1 VMILFSTSIWKR
13 AGFRE
18 YRLSGGCKFVV
29 PTLGEGYD
37 SQATAPNRKSLLE
50 RTSTLMEAS
59 LSAANRNR
67 FLPHPRSMLE
77 RFVQSETSG
86 SVLLFGAT
94 VVALVWANSPWS
106 ASYFALWKLPLK
118 IGRPLFSMDLHHWID
133 DGLMVLFFL
142 VVGLEIKREIVKGE
156 LSSFR
161 QAALPIM
168 AALGGMIFPAL
179 LYFALNRSG
188 LEARGWGIPMATDI
202 GFAMGV
208 LALLGK
214 RIPSSLRVFML
225 ALAIVDDV
233 GAILAIAFFYTPKI
247 SLSALAVAGGLLALL
262 VAVAM
267 RRAPISVYM
276 IVGFFFWAAV
286 LSSGVHAT
294 IAGVVLGLVAPIKPK
309 FRPEELAESAEPLL
323 RNFRTQILSKDK
335 STAEATLTELDQLLR
350 GTDSIAER
358 LERSVHP
365 WVCFLVL
372 PLFALASAGVALST
386 EQLKLA
392 FSSPIALGVFLGLV
406 VGKAVGITA
415 FSFLAVQSRISEMA
429 DGLTWAGIAGIG
441 ILAGVGLTV
450 ALFISGLSFADET
463 LVATAKV
470 AVLAASL
477 AAGTI
482 GYLYL
487 RFSLKDD
494 SVRS

>member
-1 VMILFSTSIWKR
+1 
-13 AGFRE
+13 
-18 YRLSGGCKFVV
+18 
-29 PTLGEGYD
+29 
-37 SQATAPNRKSLLE
+37 
-50 RTSTLMEAS
+50 
-59 LSAANRNR
+59 
-67 FLPHPRSMLE
+67 MLE
-77 RFVQSETSG
+77 RFVQSETSS

-106 ASYFALWKLPLK
+106 ASYFALWKLPVQ
-118 IGRPLFSMDLHHWID
+118 IGRRPLLSMDLHHWID

-168 AALGGMIFPAL
+168 AALGGMIIPAI
-179 LYFALNRSG
+179 LYFTLNRSG
-188 LEARGWGIPMATDI
+188 PGARGWGIPMATDI

-233 GAILAIAFFYTPKI
+233 GAILVIAFFYTPKI

-262 VAVAM
+262 VVISV
-267 RRAPISVYM
+267 RRAPVSVYAV
-276 IVGFFFWAAV
+276 VGFFFWAAV

-294 IAGVVLGLVAPIKPK
+294 IAGVILGLIAPIKPK

-323 RNFRTQILSKDK
+323 RNFRAQISSQEK
-335 STAEATLTELDQLLR
+335 SSAEATLSALDQLLR

-365 WVCFLVL
+365 WVCYLVL
-372 PLFALASAGVALST
+372 PLFALASAGVNLST
-386 EQLKLA
+386 EKLKLA
-392 FSSPIALGVFLGLV
+392 IASPIALGILLGLV
-406 VGKAVGITA
+406 LGKAVGITA
-415 FSFLAVQSRISEMA
+415 FSFLAVQSKIAGMTE
-429 DGLTWAGIAGIG
+429 GLTWPGIAGVG
-441 ILAGVGLTV
+441 ILAGVGFTV
-450 ALFISGLSFADET
+450 ALFISSLSFADDA

-470 AVLAASL
+470 AVLVASL
-477 AAGTI
+477 AAGLI
-482 GYLYL
+482 GYFYL
-487 RFSLKDD
+487 RFALRDTSL
-494 SVRS
+494 

>member
-1 VMILFSTSIWKR
+1 
-13 AGFRE
+13 
-18 YRLSGGCKFVV
+18 
-29 PTLGEGYD
+29 
-37 SQATAPNRKSLLE
+37 
-50 RTSTLMEAS
+50 
-59 LSAANRNR
+59 
-67 FLPHPRSMLE
+67 MLD

-106 ASYFALWKLPLK
+106 ASYFALWKLPLQ
-118 IGRPLFSMDLHHWID
+118 IGRRPLLSMDLHHWID

-168 AALGGMIFPAL
+168 AALGGMIIPAI
-179 LYFALNRSG
+179 LYFTLNRSG
-188 LEARGWGIPMATDI
+188 PGARGWGIPMATDI

-233 GAILAIAFFYTPKI
+233 GAILVIAFFYTPKI
-247 SLSALAVAGGLLALL
+247 SLSALAAAGALLALL
-262 VAVAM
+262 VVIAM
-267 RRAPISVYM
+267 RRAPISVYA
-276 IVGFFFWAAV
+276 VAGFFFWAAV

-294 IAGVVLGLVAPIKPK
+294 IAGVILGLIAPIQPK
-309 FRPEELAESAEPLL
+309 FRPEELTESAEPLL
-323 RNFRTQILSKDK
+323 SSFRSQISSQDK
-335 STAEATLTELDQLLR
+335 SSAEATLTELNQLLR

-365 WVCFLVL
+365 WVCYLVL
-372 PLFALASAGVALST
+372 PLFALASAGVNLST
-386 EQLKLA
+386 ERLKLA
-392 FSSPIALGVFLGLV
+392 LSSPIALGIVLGLV

-415 FSFLAVQSRISEMA
+415 FSFLAVESKIAGMA
-429 DGLTWAGIAGIG
+429 DDLTWAGIAGIAM
-441 ILAGVGLTV
+441 LAGVGFTV
-450 ALFISGLSFADET
+450 ALFISGLSFEDET
-463 LVATAKV
+463 SVAAAKV

-477 AAGTI
+477 AAGAI
-482 GYLYL
+482 GHLFL
-487 RFSLKDD
+487 RFSSKDN
-494 SVRS
+494 SLRS

>member
-1 VMILFSTSIWKR
+1 
-13 AGFRE
+13 
-18 YRLSGGCKFVV
+18 
-29 PTLGEGYD
+29 
-37 SQATAPNRKSLLE
+37 
-50 RTSTLMEAS
+50 
-59 LSAANRNR
+59 
-67 FLPHPRSMLE
+67 MLD

-106 ASYFALWKLPLK
+106 ASYFALWKLPLQ
-118 IGRPLFSMDLHHWID
+118 IGRRPLLSMDLHHWID

-168 AALGGMIFPAL
+168 AALGGMIIPAI
-179 LYFALNRSG
+179 LYFTLNRSG
-188 LEARGWGIPMATDI
+188 SGARGWGIPMATDI

-233 GAILAIAFFYTPKI
+233 GAILVIAFFYTPKI

-262 VAVAM
+262 VVIAM
-267 RRAPISVYM
+267 RRAPVSVYAV
-276 IVGFFFWAAV
+276 VGFFFWAAV

-294 IAGVVLGLVAPIKPK
+294 IAGVILGLIAPIKPK
-309 FRPEELAESAEPLL
+309 FPPEELAESAEPLL
-323 RNFRTQILSKDK
+323 RNFRAEISTQDK
-335 STAEATLTELDQLLR
+335 SSAEATLTELDQLLR

-358 LERSVHP
+358 LERGVHP
-365 WVCFLVL
+365 WVCYLVL
-372 PLFALASAGVALST
+372 PLFALASAGVNLST
-386 EQLKLA
+386 EKLKLA
-392 FSSPIALGVFLGLV
+392 ISSPIALGIVLGLV

-415 FSFLAVQSRISEMA
+415 FSFLAVRSKIAGMP
-429 DGLTWAGIAGIG
+429 DDLTWAGIAGIA
-441 ILAGVGLTV
+441 ILAGVGFTV
-450 ALFISGLSFADET
+450 ALFISGLSFGDET
-463 LVATAKV
+463 LLAAAKV

-477 AAGTI
+477 AAGAI

-487 RFSLKDD
+487 RFSLKDN

>member
-1 VMILFSTSIWKR
+1 
-13 AGFRE
+13 
-18 YRLSGGCKFVV
+18 
-29 PTLGEGYD
+29 
-37 SQATAPNRKSLLE
+37 
-50 RTSTLMEAS
+50 
-59 LSAANRNR
+59 
-67 FLPHPRSMLE
+67 MLE
-77 RFVQSETSG
+77 RFVRDETSG
-86 SVLLFGAT
+86 SILLFGAT
-94 VVALVWANSPWS
+94 VAALVWANSPWS
-106 ASYFALWKLPLK
+106 ASYFALWKLPLSL
-118 IGRPLFSMDLHHWID
+118 GRRPLLSMDLHHWID

-168 AALGGMIFPAL
+168 AALGGMILPAL
-179 LYFALNRSG
+179 VYFTLNQSG
-188 LEARGWGIPMATDI
+188 LGARGWGIPMATDI

-233 GAILAIAFFYTPKI
+233 GAILVIAFFYTPTI
-247 SLSALAVAGGLLALL
+247 SLPALTTAGGLLALL
-262 VAVAM
+262 IVLAM
-267 RRAPISVYM
+267 RRAPISVFVV
-276 IVGFFFWAAV
+276 VGFFFWAAV

-294 IAGVVLGLVAPIKPK
+294 IAGVILGLIAPIKPK

-323 RNFRTQILSKDK
+323 RNFRTQILSQDK
-335 STAEATLTELDQLLR
+335 ASAEASLTALDQLLR

-358 LERSVHP
+358 LERTLHP

-372 PLFALASAGVALST
+372 PLFALASAGVVLST
-386 EQLKLA
+386 AQLKLA
-392 FSSPIALGVFLGLV
+392 LSSPIALGVVLGMV

-415 FSFLAVQSRISEMA
+415 FSFLAVRSKIAGMA
-429 DGLTWAGIAGIG
+429 AGLTWAGITGVG
-441 ILAGVGLTV
+441 ILAGVGFTV
-450 ALFISGLSFADET
+450 ALFISGLSFGDES

-482 GYLYL
+482 GYFYL
-487 RFSLKDD
+487 RFALSNN
-494 SVRS
+494 SERT

>member
-1 VMILFSTSIWKR
+1 
-13 AGFRE
+13 
-18 YRLSGGCKFVV
+18 
-29 PTLGEGYD
+29 
-37 SQATAPNRKSLLE
+37 
-50 RTSTLMEAS
+50 
-59 LSAANRNR
+59 
-67 FLPHPRSMLE
+67 MLE
-77 RFVQSETSG
+77 RFVQSETSS

-106 ASYFALWKLPLK
+106 ASYFALWKLPVQ
-118 IGRPLFSMDLHHWID
+118 IGRRPLLSMDLHHWID

-168 AALGGMIFPAL
+168 AALGGMIIPAI
-179 LYFALNRSG
+179 LYFAFNRSG
-188 LEARGWGIPMATDI
+188 LGARGWGIPMATDI

-233 GAILAIAFFYTPKI
+233 GAILVIAFFYTPKI

-262 VAVAM
+262 VVISV
-267 RRAPISVYM
+267 RRAPVSVYAV
-276 IVGFFFWAAV
+276 VGFFFWASV

-294 IAGVVLGLVAPIKPK
+294 IAGVILGLIAPIKPK

-323 RNFRTQILSKDK
+323 RNFRAQISSQEK
-335 STAEATLTELDQLLR
+335 SSAEATLSALDQLLR

-365 WVCFLVL
+365 WVCYVVL
-372 PLFALASAGVALST
+372 PLFALASAGVNLST
-386 EQLKLA
+386 EKLKLA
-392 FSSPIALGVFLGLV
+392 ISSPIALGILLGLV
-406 VGKAVGITA
+406 LGKAVGITA
-415 FSFLAVQSRISEMA
+415 FSYLAVQSKIAGMA
-429 DGLTWAGIAGIG
+429 EGLTWPGIAGVG
-441 ILAGVGLTV
+441 ILAGVGFTV
-450 ALFISGLSFADET
+450 ALFISTLSFGDET

-470 AVLAASL
+470 AVIAASL
-477 AAGTI
+477 AAGSI

-487 RFSLKDD
+487 RFALRDTSL
-494 SVRS
+494 